1 MERRRKKEGES
12 GEEKDMGDGIYSLN
26 FTVISIHI
34 HKKRAP
40 GCVTFIFP

>member
-12 GEEKDMGDGIYSLN
+12 GEEKDMGDGN

-34 HKKRAP
+34 HM
-40 GCVTFIFP
+40 